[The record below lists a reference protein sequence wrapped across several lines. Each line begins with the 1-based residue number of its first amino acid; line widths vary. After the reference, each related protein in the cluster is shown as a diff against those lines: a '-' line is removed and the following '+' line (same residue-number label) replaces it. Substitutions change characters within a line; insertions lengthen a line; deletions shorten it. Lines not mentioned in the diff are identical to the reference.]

1 MIHKRFPV
9 RAIALLLIMSIVL
22 SLGSKM
28 KASAITELSTEEYE
42 EIVETYSI
50 DNSIPKYIDY
60 KEKNE
65 QIRPNETYKIEATDY
80 VRYST
85 GEYDKSGNEVETT
98 PEIYMDYEGMS
109 GGSVYSEER
118 GFIEYEVNIK
128 TPGLYNLSIL
138 YYPIEGKSSDIER
151 SFFVDGNLPF
161 KEFSLIQFSRIWKNE
176 ITETRIDKN
185 GIESKVWEK
194 DNQGNDLKPSMR
206 ENPKWTKS
214 YLYDS
219 EGYITEKLSI
229 YLSEGVHRITMVSL
243 REPMILK
250 ELQLDNTEP
259 TKSYETVKGEWDALG
274 YKDSSG
280 QKIRIEAEN
289 VTKTSS
295 QMLYPQQDQSSPA
308 VYPSSTKELLNNTIG
323 GNSWRLTGQWMEWDF
338 EVEESGYYNITAY
351 LKQNFQKGIYV
362 SRKIFIDNEV
372 LFDEWNDYG
381 FTHSQ
386 NWRLETLSK
395 DDEPYKIY
403 LEKGS
408 HTLRMQVVLGDF
420 SDIVSEVQDSMTKL
434 NAIYRKVIRIIGV
447 DPDTFRDYQIEASLP
462 ELEGELIEV
471 RDQLDRAIN
480 RLKEVAGN
488 GSDKE
493 AVLITM
499 RDQLNS
505 LITDQERFTK
515 LIKSYKINVR
525 ACGKWITQVLAQ
537 PLQLD
542 TIYISSPDVKVTV
555 EHDSFFAKL
564 FYELARLF
572 YSFIINYNQIGNVT
586 EKSEEQKTITL
597 WVGTGRDQANVIKS
611 LIDETFT
618 NKNGIN
624 VNVMLVDMSTLLQAT
639 LAGQG
644 PDVAI
649 QVGAMAGSN
658 TAQIS
663 NDVPMNYGLRHAVA
677 DLSQFSDIDEVTKQF
692 RESALTAFTFDG
704 HIYALPETQTFP
716 MMFYRKDIL
725 NEIGLEVPKTWDEV
739 KVITS
744 VLSKNQMEFGVLP
757 NEAIYAMLLYQHGG
771 SYYNEDATRS
781 GLDSDEA
788 ILAFKEYCELYT
800 DYKLDKWTSVEERFR
815 TGECPII
822 LADYTI
828 FNNLQVSAPDIKG
841 LWGMAPVPGIQ
852 KEDGTIDHSVASS
865 GLASMIMESS
875 EDKESAW
882 EFLKWWNSAETQI
895 TYGKEMESLMGS
907 AARVPMANIDA
918 FDSLPW
924 SYDIYEA
931 LTEQLEQVKGIP
943 QVPGGY
949 FSWRN
954 VNNAF
959 FKVTTDTKAATPRE
973 ELMEKVIYIND
984 EITYKRREFKLP
996 LASEN

>member
-1 MIHKRFPV
+1 MIHKRF
-9 RAIALLLIMSIVL
+9 RTKAIALLLIVSIVC
-22 SLGSKM
+22 SPNSIRDV
-28 KASAITELSTEEYE
+28 SAATFLTSDEYE
-42 EIVETYSI
+42 EIIGTYSV
-50 DNSIPKYIDY
+50 DDSIPKYMEY
-60 KEKNE
+60 KEQNE
-65 QIRPNETYKIEATDY
+65 QNKPDESYIMNAVDYIRYSAGESDENGNEIEATPKIF
-80 VRYST
+80 T
-85 GEYDKSGNEVETT
+85 
-98 PEIYMDYEGMS
+98 DYEGMS
-109 GGSVYSEER
+109 GDAVYSEER
-118 GFIEYEVNIK
+118 GLIEYEVDIK
-128 TPGLYNLSIL
+128 TAGFYDLSIL
-138 YYPIEGKSSDIER
+138 YYPIDGKSSDIER
-151 SFFVDGNLPF
+151 SFFIDGKLPY
-161 KEFSLIQFSRIWKNE
+161 KELSLIQFSRIWKND
-176 ITETRIDKN
+176 IAQTSLDKN
-185 GIESKVWEK
+185 GIKIKAWEK
-194 DNQGNDLKPSMR
+194 DNQGNDLKPSME
-206 ENPKWTKS
+206 ENPEWLNS

-219 EGYITEKLSI
+219 EGYVTERLSI
-229 YLSEGVHRITMVSL
+229 YLSKGNHTITMVSL
-243 REPMILK
+243 REPMILREIK
-250 ELQLDNTEP
+250 LDNSDP
-259 TKSYETVKGEWDALG
+259 IKNYETVKAEWDALG
-274 YKDSSG
+274 YQDTSG

-338 EVEESGYYNITAY
+338 EVDESGYYNIGAY

-362 SRKIFIDNEV
+362 SRKIFIDHVV

-381 FTHSQ
+381 FTYSQ
-386 NWRLETLSK
+386 NWRLETLGDSK
-395 DDEPYKIY
+395 NPYKIY
-403 LEKGS
+403 LEKGN

-420 SDIVSEVQDSMTKL
+420 SEILSEVQDSVSKL

-447 DPDTFRDYQIEASLP
+447 EPDTFRDYQIESSLP
-462 ELEGELIEV
+462 ELEGELIKV
-471 RDQLDRAIN
+471 RDQLDGAIKK
-480 RLKEVAGN
+480 LKEVAGS

-505 LITDQERFTK
+505 LIKDQERFTK

-525 ACGKWITQVLAQ
+525 ACGTWITQVLSQ

-542 TIYISSPDVKVTV
+542 TIYIYSPDVEINI

-564 FYELARLF
+564 FYELTRLF
-572 YSFIINYNQIGNVT
+572 YSFIINYNQIGNVA
-586 EKSEEQKTITL
+586 ENKKEEKTITL

-611 LIDETFT
+611 MIDETFT
-618 NKNGIN
+618 NKTGIN

-658 TAQIS
+658 TAQVS
-663 NDVPMNYGLRHAVA
+663 NDVPMNYGLRDAVA
-677 DLSQFSDIDEVTKQF
+677 DLSQFSDIHEVTKQF
-692 RESALTAFTFDG
+692 RESAMAAFSFNG
-704 HIYALPETQTFP
+704 HVYALPETQTFP

-725 NEIGLEVPKTWDEV
+725 NEIGLKIPKTWNEV

-757 NEAIYAMLLYQHGG
+757 NEAIYAMLLYQYGG
-771 SYYNEDATRS
+771 SYYNEDATKS
-781 GLDSDEA
+781 ALDSDEA

-841 LWGMAPVPGIQ
+841 LWGMAPVPGML
-852 KEDGTIDHSVASS
+852 KEDGSIDHSAASS
-865 GLASMIMESS
+865 GLASMIMQSS
-875 EDKESAW
+875 KDKESAW
-882 EFLKWWNSAETQI
+882 EFLKWWTSAETQV

-907 AARVPMANIDA
+907 AARVPMANIKA
-918 FDSLPW
+918 FESLPW
-924 SYDIYEA
+924 SNEIYDA
-931 LTEQLEQVKGIP
+931 LIEQLEQVKGIP

-996 LASEN
+996 LAENN

>member
-1 MIHKRFPV
+1 MIHRRFRM
-9 RAIALLLIMSIVL
+9 RAIAIILLISI
-22 SLGSKM
+22 G
-28 KASAITELSTEEYE
+28 LSTMSMLQAGAKTSLTTDEFE
-42 EIVETYSI
+42 EIVGTYSV
-50 DNSIPKYIDY
+50 DSSIPSYMEY
-60 KEKNE
+60 KEQYENV
-65 QIRPNETYKIEATDY
+65 RPEDSYKILAKDF
-80 VRYST
+80 VKYSK
-85 GEYDKSGNEVETT
+85 GEYDDKGIEIETM
-98 PEIYMDYEGMS
+98 PEIYTDYEGMS
-109 GGSVYSEER
+109 GSSIFSHER
-118 GFIEYEVNIK
+118 GYVEYEVDIK
-128 TPGLYNLSIL
+128 TAGFYDVSIL
-138 YYPIEGKSSDIER
+138 YYPVEGKSSDIER
-151 SFFVDGNLPF
+151 SFFIDGKLPY
-161 KEFSLIQFSRIWKNE
+161 KELSLIQFSRVWKNS
-176 ITETRIDKN
+176 ITDSAIDKN
-185 GIESKVWEK
+185 GISMKVWEK

-206 ENPKWTKS
+206 EVPEWS
-214 YLYDS
+214 QSFFYDS
-219 EGYITEKLSI
+219 EGYITEKLAV
-229 YLSEGVHRITMVSL
+229 YLLEGIHTITMVSL
-243 REPMILK
+243 REPMILQEIVLENSESVK
-250 ELQLDNTEP
+250 D
-259 TKSYETVKGEWDALG
+259 YDTVKSAWDALG
-274 YKDSSG
+274 YKDSSD
-280 QKIRIEAEN
+280 QMIRIEAEN
-289 VTKTSS
+289 VSKTSS

-338 EVEESGYYNITAY
+338 TVEESGYYNISAY

-362 SRKIFIDNEV
+362 SRKIMIDGDV
-372 LFDEWNDYG
+372 LFDEWNDSG
-381 FTHSQ
+381 FTYSQ
-386 NWRLETLSK
+386 NWRLETLGK
-395 DDEPYKIY
+395 GEEPYKIY
-403 LEKGS
+403 LEKGD

-420 SDIVSEVQDSMTKL
+420 SEIVSEVQDSVSKL
-434 NAIYRKVIRIIGV
+434 NAIYRKVIRIIGIE
-447 DPDTFRDYQIEASLP
+447 PDTFRDYQIESSLP
-462 ELEGELIEV
+462 ELEGELVEV
-471 RDQLDRAIN
+471 HDQLDLAIK
-480 RLKEVAGN
+480 RLKEVAGS

-499 RDQLNS
+499 RDQLSS
-505 LITDQERFTK
+505 LIKDQERFTK

-525 ACGKWITQVLAQ
+525 ACGKWITQVLSQ
-537 PLQLD
+537 PLQFD
-542 TIYISSPDVKVTV
+542 TIYIHSPNVEITV
-555 EHDSFFAKL
+555 EKDSFFSKL
-564 FYELARLF
+564 FYELSRLV

-586 EKSEEQKTITL
+586 AKGDEVKTITL

-618 NKNGIN
+618 SKTGIN
-624 VNVMLVDMSTLLQAT
+624 VNLMLVDMSTLLQAT

-677 DLSQFSDIDEVTKQF
+677 DLSQFSDIEEVAERF
-692 RESALTAFTFDG
+692 RESAMTAFTFDG

-725 NEIGLEVPKTWDEV
+725 NEIGLEVPKTWDDV

-744 VLSKNQMEFGVLP
+744 ILSKNQMEFGVLP

-781 GLDSDEA
+781 ALDSDEA

-800 DYKLDKWTSVEERFR
+800 DYKLDRWTSVEERFR

-841 LWGMAPVPGIQ
+841 LWGMAPVPGML
-852 KEDGTIDHSVASS
+852 KEDGSIDHSSASS
-865 GLASMIMESS
+865 GLASMIMEESKDVDSS
-875 EDKESAW
+875 W
-882 EFLKWWNSAETQI
+882 EFLKWWTSAETQV

-907 AARVPMANIDA
+907 AARVPMANIEA

-924 SYDIYEA
+924 ANDIYDA
-931 LTEQLEQVKGIP
+931 LIEQLEQVKGIP

-996 LASEN
+996 LANEN